1 MAKLKD
7 LKVTIGLSK
16 EGLTKLNGDLRRT
29 KANFKR
35 NFGEIQAMASN
46 MGRNLSL
53 GVTAPL
59 GLMAVQAVK
68 AFDQQAKAIAQ
79 VEAGLQSTAGQ
90 VGYTSQQLQKM
101 ASDLQSKTLFG
112 DEVILKDATAQLLTF
127 TNIAGDNFARTQK
140 VALDLATRLDGDLKS
155 ASIQL
160 GKALNDPIS
169 NLTALS
175 RAGIQF
181 SADQKEVIKS
191 LTESGRLAEAQTI
204 ILDEL
209 EKQYGGSAEAAA
221 KAGTGPFKQL
231 QNTLGDLSEEFGR
244 LINEMIAP
252 LIPKIQA
259 LVESFTN
266 LSDRQK
272 QVALTVA
279 MIAASAGPLLLT
291 VSALMKM
298 RTAMLALNVVMA
310 ANPLGAVAAAAMLL
324 VGAMATLKASI
335 KTTREETESFIVR
348 TKELDKEQQI
358 LAFNTKR
365 RALETQ
371 LAQLQQAKAAEE
383 AASKVGALGDKFDK
397 QISTRN
403 VSKYGEQIA
412 DTAEAIKMLKMA
424 TAEAQFGDGAQ
435 VGLGALP
442 TPTPEQ
448 VQATEQLGEVLK
460 VDVLK
465 PMEEAKEMQRNV
477 AEDIL
482 AQAYSTKTLKGS
494 YEEMGA
500 SIDATKTKTTE
511 LSMAFERTAQSMAA
525 SAAMIAGAMIAG
537 TASARD
543 MGNMVLDT
551 LAGLAIEI
559 GQMALGVGI
568 AIEGIK
574 KALLS
579 LNPYEAIAAGIAL
592 IGLGSAV
599 RASMRKKAD
608 EMGVPMMAEGGLFT
622 GPSLAMVGEGAG
634 TSMINPEVVA
644 PLNKL
649 QNMLGGGNVNVTG
662 ILRGHDI
669 LLTNERSAL
678 NRNRVRGY

>member
-101 ASDLQSKTLFG
+101 ASDLQAKTLFG

-259 LVESFTN
+259 LVASFTN

-272 QVALTVA
+272 EVALTVA

-412 DTAEAIKMLKMA
+412 DTAEAIKLLKMA
-424 TAEAQFGDGAQ
+424 TAEAQFGEGAQ

-460 VDVLK
+460 VDVVK
-465 PMEEAKEMQRNV
+465 PMEEAKEMQRDM

-482 AQAYSTKTLKGS
+482 AHAYATHELKTS
-494 YEEMGA
+494 YNALDESLQPVVNRFEQLADYAKNQLPQFFQSAFSSMIEGA
-500 SIDATKTKTTE
+500 GRFKE
-511 LSMAFERTAQSMAA
+511 FM
-525 SAAMIAGAMIAG
+525 
-537 TASARD
+537 
-543 MGNMVLDT
+543 LDT
-551 LAGLAIEI
+551 LKQLLIRLTAMAATFAAISLLFPGSGAVAG
-559 GQMALGVGI
+559 GFMKFMG
-568 AIEGIK
+568 
-574 KALLS
+574 
-579 LNPYEAIAAGIAL
+579 AGM
-592 IGLGSAV
+592 GL
-599 RASMRKKAD
+599 
-608 EMGVPMMAEGGLFT
+608 PMMAEGGLFT
-622 GPSLAMVGEGAG
+622 GPSLAMVGEGGG

-649 QNMLGGGNVNVTG
+649 QNMLGGNAVTVTG
-662 ILRGHDI
+662 RLDGRDI
-669 LLTNERSAL
+669 LISSERAGFD
-678 NRNRVRGY
+678 RNRVRGF